1 MKGGV
6 PSTPHSQTRGYNN
19 LLRFQ
24 QQGIGSGDSRG
35 PINLA
40 RLSGVYR
47 NEVQQMVGQHDYQ
60 FCPGPHPGGGDSVDI
75 GANSVSCERAKT
87 QAEVPENI

>member
-1 MKGGV
+1 
-6 PSTPHSQTRGYNN
+6 
-19 LLRFQ
+19 
-24 QQGIGSGDSRG
+24 
-35 PINLA
+35 
-40 RLSGVYR
+40 
-47 NEVQQMVGQHDYQ
+47 MVGQHDYQ